1 MEAVTDLASGFG
13 FLAHLHAGHDDA
25 QFRLPNV
32 SLGRQGAR
40 FLLRGAVQPGPG
52 THVLTQSFTVAPAST
67 MSLGYDLFIN
77 DFEGRPIINIIG
89 IDHTGPANQ
98 HTRIDILT
106 AAASPF
112 NTGAGVF
119 GTFFLGVD
127 PQGSKPNPFTANL
140 FDLLAI
146 VSAGGTFQIRIGE
159 VDNQDSLIA
168 GLDNVSVL
176 AGTGV
181 PEPATPAL
189 FGLGLGGHGL
199 AQRHKQKVALNTPKY
214 LQVV

>member
-1 MEAVTDLASGFG
+1 
-13 FLAHLHAGHDDA
+13 
-25 QFRLPNV
+25 
-32 SLGRQGAR
+32 
-40 FLLRGAVQPGPG
+40 
-52 THVLTQSFTVAPAST
+52 
-67 MSLGYDLFIN
+67 MSLGYGVFIN
-77 DFEGRPIINIIG
+77 DFDGGPIINIIG
-89 IDHTGPANQ
+89 IDHTALANQ
-98 HTRIDILT
+98 YTRVDILT

-112 NTGAGVF
+112 NTGAGVL

-146 VSAGGTFQIRIGE
+146 VSAGGTFQTRIGE

-181 PEPATPAL
+181 PEPATLAL
-189 FGLGLGGHGL
+189 FGLSLAGHGL
-199 AQRHKQKVALNTPKY
+199 AQRHEQKVALNTLKY
-214 LQVV
+214 LQAM